1 LPRSDRENTARQTA
15 AIFSALAHPSRRE
28 ILMVLNF
35 RGGSMS
41 AGEIAARFACRW
53 PTTTRHLRV
62 LQQASL
68 VRVEKRGRQRMYQ
81 LNANLLHQLIGQWL
95 SCFAE
100 EPKGSKIKKRARP

>member
-1 LPRSDRENTARQTA
+1 MRSSLSGGTKPEVVICTYRIKKGREA
-15 AIFSALAHPSRRE
+15 AF
-28 ILMVLNF
+28 LMVLNF

-68 VRVEKRGRQRMYQ
+68 VRVEKRGRRRIYQ
-81 LNANLLHQLIGQWL
+81 LNVSVLHQLLGQWL
-95 SCFAE
+95 SWFPQK
-100 EPKGSKIKKRARP
+100 PKGSQGKRAT